1 MKVTNRDILVTAQ
14 SGGLQALMDGPMRGK
29 YSLTLKRVAKQ
40 FDEELKNIQMTR
52 QEIAQKA
59 PTTDDFEA
67 LSDEE
72 KAEHK
77 AKLEPVQQEMD
88 EMLDSEVEISAL
100 DEKMPE
106 EVVHEAKISGYQL
119 ETLDWLI
126 DFE

>member
-1 MKVTNRDILVTAQ
+1 MKVTNRDILTTAQ
-14 SGGLQALMDGPMRGK
+14 TGSLQKLMDSPMRGK
-29 YSLTLKRVAKQ
+29 YSLALKRAAKQ

-67 LSDEE
+67 LSEEE
-72 KAEHK
+72 KAEYQ
-77 AKLEPVQQEMD
+77 AKLEPVQEEMD
-88 EMLDSEVEISAL
+88 EMLDSEVEIPAIE
-100 DEKMPE
+100 EKLPE
-106 EVVHEAKISGYQL
+106 EVVYEAEISGYQL